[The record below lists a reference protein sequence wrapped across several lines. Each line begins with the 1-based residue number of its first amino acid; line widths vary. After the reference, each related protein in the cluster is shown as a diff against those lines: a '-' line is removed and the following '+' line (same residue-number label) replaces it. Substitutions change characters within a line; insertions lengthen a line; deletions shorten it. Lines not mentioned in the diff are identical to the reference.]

1 MPSNS
6 SKKTFPRRVKYAEVV
21 AHARVI
27 CIAFFREVA
36 KLRWVGRNLV
46 VPSGKFTWTL
56 KITNFLWFH

>member
-1 MPSNS
+1 M
-6 SKKTFPRRVKYAEVV
+6 KYAEVV
-21 AHARVI
+21 AHASVM

-36 KLRWVGRNLV
+36 KLGWVGRNLV